1 VPSTAA
7 KSRLLA
13 YALLSAAVLCWAG
26 NWVIGR
32 ALRYDAPGVAIT
44 FWRWLIA
51 FCILAP
57 FTYKD
62 LLARRGEVVRHW
74 KILSLLTLFSVV
86 FQHIPIYWGLRLT
99 TATNGALL
107 NSASPI
113 FIVLLSIVLLH
124 ERLNLRAWAGTLIS
138 FAGVVTV
145 ICRGDPALILSL
157 QLNLGDFWILVA
169 TLSWAGYTIC
179 LRWRPADLRGLDFL
193 TLLALLGALFTA
205 PLYLIEIASG
215 QNLRL
220 TPASLSG
227 IAYIAVVATVI
238 AYIAW
243 NKGVE
248 IIGPSRSGAFMYLML
263 VYTPILSI
271 IFLGEDLH
279 LYHLAGAALIIS
291 GITMANAGNAVRKA
305 A

>member
-1 VPSTAA
+1 MPSAAA
-7 KSRLLA
+7 KSRALA
-13 YALLSAAVLCWAG
+13 YALLSLAVLCWAG

-32 ALRYDAPGVAIT
+32 ALRYDAPAVAIT
-44 FWRWLIA
+44 FWRWLLA
-51 FCILAP
+51 FLILAP

-62 LLARRGEVVRHW
+62 LLARKAEILRHW
-74 KILSLLTLFSVV
+74 KILCALTAFSVV
-86 FQHIPIYWGLRLT
+86 FQHIPIYWGLRHT

-113 FIVLLSIVLLH
+113 FIVLLSIVFLG
-124 ERLNLRAWAGTLIS
+124 ERLSARAWLGAFIS
-138 FAGVVTV
+138 FAGVVIV
-145 ICRGDPALILSL
+145 ICRGDISLLRSL
-157 QLNLGDFWILVA
+157 QLNPGDIWILIA

-179 LRWRPADLRGLDFL
+179 LRWRPANLRGLDF
-193 TLLALLGALFTA
+193 TTMLALVATLATA
-205 PLYLIEIASG
+205 PLYLIEIACG
-215 QNLRL
+215 YTLKV
-220 TPASLSG
+220 TPQSVAG
-227 IAYIAVVATVI
+227 IVYIGAVATVL

-271 IFLGEDLH
+271 IFLGEELH

-291 GITMANAGNAVRKA
+291 GITMTSA
-305 A
+305 AKTA